1 MGNKTFNARMVK
13 YHIGKLE
20 EAKAKGIIRKIT
32 VTDIAK
38 KVGCTTNTLY
48 KEFPKLI
55 APYMQSRKGN
65 IKDSPNYGTLEY
77 FKMQYEKKVSELEQ
91 EKEVIG
97 KLREQQMDYDMLI
110 QVVDSLEEDKSLLI
124 DKNKG
129 NKGNKE
135 LSERLM
141 RENALLRGQLLKLN
155 KKIQEI
161 EANGLKP

>member
-1 MGNKTFNARMVK
+1 MGNRTFNGRMVK
-13 YHIGKLE
+13 YHINNL
-20 EAKAKGIIRKIT
+20 KASKTKGEIQKIT
-32 VTDIAK
+32 ITEIARR
-38 KVGCTTNTLY
+38 VGCTTNTLY
-48 KEFPKLI
+48 TEFPKLI
-55 APYMQSRKGN
+55 EPYMQSRKGN

-77 FKMQYEKKVSELEQ
+77 FKMQYERKISELKQ
-91 EKEVIG
+91 EKEVVG

-124 DKNKG
+124 DKNQG
-129 NKGNKE
+129 NKGSKE

-161 EANGLKP
+161 EAKKH